1 MKPKKNSNAD
11 LNKRS
16 GLFLQLGLILVLLT
30 AYFIINWKNSSVQ
43 KTAMKDPTLETPTE
57 EVVPVT
63 EYKETPPPKLPE
75 APEILDIKENDAPV
89 EEDDIA
95 PTESD
100 EDAIVEV
107 TDIVEASEDEPVTV
121 PYEFLENVP
130 VFPGCENLDSNQE
143 RKACMSKKITQF
155 VNSHF
160 DTGLGNELGLE
171 GVNRVN
177 VIFKIDTKGNVVD
190 VQARA
195 PHPRLEEEAKRIIK
209 QLPHMQPGKQRGK
222 PVIVSYALPII
233 FQVQ

>member
-1 MKPKKNSNAD
+1 
-11 LNKRS
+11 
-16 GLFLQLGLILVLLT
+16 
-30 AYFIINWKNSSVQ
+30 
-43 KTAMKDPTLETPTE
+43 
-57 EVVPVT
+57 
-63 EYKETPPPKLPE
+63 
-75 APEILDIKENDAPV
+75 
-89 EEDDIA
+89 EDDIA
-95 PTESD
+95 PTESA

-121 PYEFLENVP
+121 PYEFLGNVP
-130 VFPGCENLDSNQE
+130 VFPGCEHLGSNQE

-177 VIFKIDTKGNVVD
+177 VMFKIDTNGNVVD

-195 PHPRLEEEAKRIIK
+195 PHPRLEEEAKQIIK